1 MNKSILEKL
10 FIVFSNIFL
19 PSKQFH
25 ESLQLTAKLT
35 PFSHQFCIH
44 FIAFLLQSL
53 SFSFTTEFLDFSLI
67 HSRAVDETKE
77 RSSLIRSFFSNYI
90 NLLRNKTFTTPNRFH
105 NQSRTDFQPN
115 QTTDQFIQFQIIYEI
130 EILPLSAYQYELLLR
145 FLAN

>member
-10 FIVFSNIFL
+10 FIVFTNIFL

-53 SFSFTTEFLDFSLI
+53 SFSFTTEFLDFFTDPLEG
-67 HSRAVDETKE
+67 RW
-77 RSSLIRSFFSNYI
+77 
-90 NLLRNKTFTTPNRFH
+90 RNKREKFTDKIF
-105 NQSRTDFQPN
+105 FQ
-115 QTTDQFIQFQIIYEI
+115 
-130 EILPLSAYQYELLLR
+130 
-145 FLAN
+145 